1 MQNEEICKEVIET
14 LLHIKVGKLE
24 YKSFEKDSKLE
35 PDKRGIRLDV
45 YIPTA
50 TEFLTRKFRI
60 HLMFSCE
67 TFHSFTLLTNRGDKR
82 KPCKGLKNVIK
93 CRTSR
98 KNPDSKY
105 GNRGFIIIKN
115 ELVINGRNGDFP

>member
-45 YIPTA
+45 YIADSNRVFDKEISHSLDVFLRKHFVSSRCSPTV
-50 TEFLTRKFRI
+50 E
-60 HLMFSCE
+60 
-67 TFHSFTLLTNRGDKR
+67 
-82 KPCKGLKNVIK
+82 IK
-93 CRTSR
+93 ENLA
-98 KNPDSKY
+98 K
-105 GNRGFIIIKN
+105 
-115 ELVINGRNGDFP
+115 V

>member
-45 YIPTA
+45 YIA
-50 TEFLTRKFRI
+50 DSNRVFDKEISHSLDVFLRKHFVSS
-60 HLMFSCE
+60 LCE
-67 TFHSFTLLTNRGDKR
+67 LTTV
-82 KPCKGLKNVIK
+82 L
-93 CRTSR
+93 
-98 KNPDSKY
+98 
-105 GNRGFIIIKN
+105 
-115 ELVINGRNGDFP
+115 